1 MHRLDRL
8 LRPKSVAVVGGGAWC
23 SNVLAQL
30 QKIGFAGDIWPV
42 HPKRTDMGGLPTYAA
57 VSLLPAGPDA
67 VFIGVNR
74 NLTPLIVADL
84 ADMGAG
90 GAVCFAAGFQEA
102 AAEDTSGA
110 DLQRDLLAAAGDMP
124 IVGPNCYGFIN
135 ALDGVALWPDQHGC
149 LAVDS
154 GVAIIT
160 QSSNIA
166 INLTMQNRGLPLAY
180 VMTAGNQAQI
190 GFADLGIAALEDPR
204 VTALGLHI
212 EGMGDLRA
220 LEALAA
226 RARALG
232 KPIVALKV
240 GKSDQAQAATISH
253 TASLAGSDAGARAL
267 LGRLGIGQ
275 VAGLSDMLETLKVL
289 HVCGPLG
296 SNRIAS
302 MSCSGGEASLIADT
316 SVGTD
321 LSFPPLNNTQ
331 ATELRDA
338 LGPLVALANPLDY
351 NTYVWGDPA
360 AMGKVYTAMMDPAL
374 AMGCIIADFPRA
386 DRCDASEW
394 EDIITGVTA
403 ARDAKGVP
411 MAIVSSLPETMPEAV
426 AARLVEA
433 GIVPLN
439 GLREAVTAMDVAAR
453 LGQGTTGQAPIALP
467 SAPAETITLTEA
479 EAKTALAQFGV
490 SIPKS
495 HPATSPDDAAK
506 KASDIGFPV
515 VLKGEGIA
523 HKTET
528 GAVALNLQDHQSV
541 HKAANQMPAESFL
554 VEQMITDTVL
564 ELLVGVVVDPA
575 HGYVLTLAAGGTLT
589 EVMSDSTS
597 LLLPTR
603 ERAIEDALQTLKI
616 APLLAGYRGASAVNM
631 PAIVKNVMALQS
643 YVLDNQSR
651 IAEVEI
657 NPLMCGPIHA
667 IAADALIK
675 IGN

>member
-1 MHRLDRL
+1 
-8 LRPKSVAVVGGGAWC
+8 
-23 SNVLAQL
+23 
-30 QKIGFAGDIWPV
+30 
-42 HPKRTDMGGLPTYAA
+42 
-57 VSLLPAGPDA
+57 
-67 VFIGVNR
+67 
-74 NLTPLIVADL
+74 
-84 ADMGAG
+84 
-90 GAVCFAAGFQEA
+90 
-102 AAEDTSGA
+102 
-110 DLQRDLLAAAGDMP
+110 
-124 IVGPNCYGFIN
+124 
-135 ALDGVALWPDQHGC
+135 
-149 LAVDS
+149 
-154 GVAIIT
+154 
-160 QSSNIA
+160 
-166 INLTMQNRGLPLAY
+166 
-180 VMTAGNQAQI
+180 
-190 GFADLGIAALEDPR
+190 
-204 VTALGLHI
+204 
-212 EGMGDLRA
+212 
-220 LEALAA
+220 
-226 RARALG
+226 
-232 KPIVALKV
+232 
-240 GKSDQAQAATISH
+240 
-253 TASLAGSDAGARAL
+253 
-267 LGRLGIGQ
+267 
-275 VAGLSDMLETLKVL
+275 
-289 HVCGPLG
+289 
-296 SNRIAS
+296 

-453 LGQGTTGQAPIALP
+453 LGQGTTDQAPIALP
-467 SAPAETITLTEA
+467 NAPAETI
-479 EAKTALAQFGV
+479 
-490 SIPKS
+490 
-495 HPATSPDDAAK
+495 
-506 KASDIGFPV
+506 
-515 VLKGEGIA
+515 
-523 HKTET
+523 
-528 GAVALNLQDHQSV
+528 HQSV

-597 LLLPTR
+597 LLLPTT